1 MTGEQ
6 LHSTDSESQVLAKTV
21 TVEEFAAV
29 EVEAPVRD
37 STHVDCW
44 TLATL
49 YQGTASEAE
58 AGGKETALRVFG
70 LLEPT

>member
-6 LHSTDSESQVLAKTV
+6 QHSTDCESQGPAKTV

-29 EVEAPVRD
+29 EVEAPIRD
-37 STHVDCW
+37 SANVDCL

-49 YQGTASEAE
+49 YQGAASEAE